1 MKHIAIRY
9 IYLSELSFV
18 MAAVLCLLINAKVL
32 FTSDGISFYGNFR
45 NTIVPYVVGLALS
58 GWFLARAADHLPADG
73 RENRLLRTALR
84 ISAISLMGIIITP
97 SFAGG
102 LTSFVHVSFG
112 GFLFLTQA
120 VVSWSLLGSFWSNWT
135 DRLLFMAHIAAVVAI
150 ILSFR
155 RIGLLNLMI
164 PAQVT
169 ALLAFGAL
177 SARMAGRLA
186 HE

>member
-1 MKHIAIRY
+1 MKHVAVRY

-18 MAAVLCLLINAKVL
+18 MAAVLCLLINARVL

-45 NTIVPYVVGLALS
+45 NTIVPYVVGLSLS
-58 GWFLARAADHLPADG
+58 GWFLARAADYLPRDG
-73 RENRLLRTALR
+73 RENRLLRLALR
-84 ISAISLMGIIITP
+84 ISAICLMGIIVTP
-97 SFAGG
+97 SLVGG

-120 VVSWSLLGSFWSNWT
+120 VVSWSLLGSFWGNWT
-135 DRLLFMAHIAAVVAI
+135 DRLLFVLHIAAVVMI

-155 RIGLLNLMI
+155 WIGVLNLMI
-164 PAQVT
+164 PAQVI

-177 SARMAGRLA
+177 SARMVGRLA
-186 HE
+186 QG